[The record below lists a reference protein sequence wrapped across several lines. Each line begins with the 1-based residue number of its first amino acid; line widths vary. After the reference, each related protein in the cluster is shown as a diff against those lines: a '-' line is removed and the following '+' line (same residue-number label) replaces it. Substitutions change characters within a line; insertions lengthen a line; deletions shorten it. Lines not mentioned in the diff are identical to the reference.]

1 MKREM
6 KLRTTSNSLMTLLTV
21 VLIYLLMIF
30 LVLFLAIR
38 VINDLTATQSISVLL
53 LVPVGILLPLL
64 LFVFIGSQ
72 IIRLI
77 HEYRTNQPGAKYKT
91 RLVLFFSFLTL
102 ISSIPQ
108 GILAV
113 TFTSKTINSWFS
125 PQLGNAIEGGVNLAL
140 TYSQEID
147 RSLESL
153 NDSNIYQGYLR
164 FIEISPES
172 IWVNISDVSIHVHS
186 MQIFYG
192 DDREEYFTGDPVLK
206 LNSAPRTGIDNG
218 LLPKEFRGTMTIQR
232 VIKSYPVGGRVHKII
247 LSSLYPIDF
256 TTQARDLTSAMRTYN
271 QIEEFRTIYRT
282 ALIVFYSFFTIP
294 IMLLSLLIS
303 FFLSDEIIL
312 PIVNLEN
319 ATRRVMDGDYSF
331 RLIGRRNS
339 ALSILVAS
347 FNNMI
352 AELEN
357 SRTKMIQT
365 EKVTAWQDIAQ
376 RLAHEIKNPLTP
388 IKLSAERIRRKMNED
403 PENMAKVVYSSVD
416 SIIREVESLNHL
428 LVEFRSFARMP
439 ALNPRQV
446 PVQEL
451 LLQCLAGYRRAG
463 IEVQTEGLD
472 SSISIPADREQ
483 LKIVF
488 SNLIKNAIDS
498 MGENGMLTMRTD
510 LVRKGNSQYCRI
522 QIEDT
527 GYGMD
532 ADTQKQVFQPYFTTK
547 KDGTGLGLPIVERI
561 VFDHRGQ
568 IWLESQ
574 PGIGTTFFIDLPM
587 ENNDGH
593 HSDNR
598 R

>member
-1 MKREM
+1 
-6 KLRTTSNSLMTLLTV
+6 
-21 VLIYLLMIF
+21 
-30 LVLFLAIR
+30 
-38 VINDLTATQSISVLL
+38 
-53 LVPVGILLPLL
+53 
-64 LFVFIGSQ
+64 
-72 IIRLI
+72 
-77 HEYRTNQPGAKYKT
+77 
-91 RLVLFFSFLTL
+91 L
-102 ISSIPQ
+102 ISSVPQ
-108 GILAV
+108 GILAL
-113 TFTSKTINSWFS
+113 TFTNKAINSWFS

-147 RSLESL
+147 RALQSL

-164 FIEISPES
+164 FIEISPQS

-186 MQIFYG
+186 LQIFYA
-192 DDREEYFTGDPVLK
+192 DDREDFFTGNPVLK
-206 LNSAPRTGIDNG
+206 LNAAPMAGIDNG
-218 LLPKEFRGTMTIQR
+218 LLPKEFRNTLTIQR
-232 VIKSYPVGGRVHKII
+232 AIKSYPVGGQVHRII

-271 QIEEFRTIYRT
+271 QIEEFRTVYRT
-282 ALIVFYSFFTIP
+282 ALILFYSFFTIP
-294 IMLLSLLIS
+294 IMLLSFLIS
-303 FFLSDEIIL
+303 FFLSDEITL

-319 ATRRVMDGDYSF
+319 ATRRVMEGDYSF

-339 ALSILVAS
+339 VLSILVAS

-365 EKVTAWQDIAQ
+365 EKVTAWQEIAQ

-388 IKLSAERIRRKMNED
+388 IKLSAERIRRRMNDD
-403 PENMAKVVYSSVD
+403 PAQLTKIVNTSVD

-428 LVEFRSFARMP
+428 LAEFRSFARMP
-439 ALNPRQV
+439 SLNPRQI
-446 PVQEL
+446 QLEEL
-451 LLQCLAGYRRAG
+451 LLQCLAGYRRPG
-463 IEVQTEGLD
+463 IEVSTDGINKTV
-472 SSISIPADREQ
+472 SVPADREQ

-488 SNLIKNAIDS
+488 SNLIKNAFDS
-498 MGENGMLTMRTD
+498 MGDTGALILRTD
-510 LVRKGNSQYCRI
+510 LVRKGNSQYCRV

-527 GYGMD
+527 GCGMD
-532 ADTQKQVFQPYFTTK
+532 AETQKQVFHPYFTTK

-587 ENNDGH
+587 ERIDGH